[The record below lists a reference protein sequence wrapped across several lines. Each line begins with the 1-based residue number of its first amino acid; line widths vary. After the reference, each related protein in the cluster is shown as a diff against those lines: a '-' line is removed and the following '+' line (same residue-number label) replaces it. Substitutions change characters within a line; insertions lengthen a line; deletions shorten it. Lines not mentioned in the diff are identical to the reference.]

1 MDIAAEKD
9 RLKKEIDKITDP
21 SVLMQISQLL
31 YHDNSSLMTEE
42 QIVIVMEER
51 AKYINDPS
59 SLIPLEDFKANI
71 KKKYGF

>member
-21 SVLMQISQLL
+21 TVLMQIRDLL
-31 YHDNSSLMTEE
+31 SYDSGSLMTEE
-42 QIVIVMEER
+42 QIALVMEER
-51 AKYINDPS
+51 AKYLKDPS
-59 SLIPLEDFKANI
+59 SLIPFDEFKANI

>member
-21 SVLMQISQLL
+21 SILMQISQFL
-31 YHDNSSLMTEE
+31 YHDNGSLMTKE
-42 QIVIVMEER
+42 QIAIVMEER

>member
-21 SVLMQISQLL
+21 SVLQQIKDLL
-31 YHDNSSLMTEE
+31 SYDYDSLMTEE
-42 QIVIVMEER
+42 QIAIVMEER
-51 AKYINDPS
+51 AKYIKDPS
-59 SLIPLEDFKANI
+59 SLIPFDDFKANI